1 MNSSDGKILLCPLV
15 VLPRR
20 ERRQGVWALYLKSG
34 DPEFRSCPDHYLDSP
49 PWLCL
54 DLTCSL
60 KSRVIVILAFFT
72 LCSIRVEEK
81 HHRGIIID
89 VWNWICLTIF

>member
-1 MNSSDGKILLCPLV
+1 MARKSTAGGSKYGNSSRSLFVVALHGLDGKILLCPLV
-15 VLPRR
+15 VLPKR

-60 KSRVIVILAFFT
+60 KSRVIVILA
-72 LCSIRVEEK
+72 LYA
-81 HHRGIIID
+81 
-89 VWNWICLTIF
+89 L